1 MSRVLHI
8 DLETYSD
15 IDIGKC
21 GAYRYVDSPNF
32 EILLLAYAYD
42 DEPVT
47 VIDVAQ
53 REGWPTQVLDDIL
66 SSDITKVAHNAA
78 FERICLSKFLNTH
91 LDPKAWHCTMVHAL
105 SLGFPASLADVG
117 KALNLE
123 EDKQKMAVGKRLI
136 TYFCKPC
143 KPTQA
148 NGQRTRNYP
157 HHDPEKWDLF
167 KEYNRQDVVTEQA
180 IYERLVKFPLPES
193 EQQLYCL
200 DQSINDYGI
209 GVDTDLMDKVIG
221 YSMDYEA
228 HMRKECEKLTG
239 GINVHS
245 IVQLKQWLTEQEGRQ
260 IDSLTKDDVDQL
272 LKLDLKPESKRILEL
287 RQETGKT
294 SVKKYEAFERSICSD
309 GRIRGAFQFYGA
321 GRTGRWAGRLIQP
334 QNFPR
339 NAFEDIALARQMV
352 KSEQWDEI
360 EMLYGSM
367 NDVFSTLIRT
377 LVVPPQGMT
386 FAIADYSAIE
396 ARVVAWMAD
405 EKWRQDVFAN
415 GGDIYCMSATQMFGV
430 PVEKHGQ
437 NSHLRKKGK
446 VAELA
451 CISEYEPVLTDQG
464 WVPIKY
470 ITKKMLV
477 WDGTEFVKHDGLVYR
492 GIKGVITYD
501 GVTATP
507 DHLVYV
513 ERKHNAIHFGE
524 SAKSG
529 SHLLEAGNGWDGLR
543 SSGNHQP
550 REKMDKGMA
559 QTLCTRKV
567 SGLWGYK
574 MGKLRKSPKR
584 FVKGLS
590 ALYTGKACSS
600 VAVQKVYGSKTKMH
614 KSKGRKL
621 QKLWGKRNRISLQ
634 KYQRS
639 LPVYDGHLWLSRPEF
654 RTRQDRRQ
662 RPLRARKSSMG
673 YPSTKLYKSKK
684 VYDILNC
691 GERHT
696 FTVRGYLVH
705 NCGYGGGV
713 GALRKMGGEQMG
725 LTEKEMDDIVKKW
738 RRSSPHVVK
747 LWRELGDAAIE
758 AIDTRLRVKCSHG
771 VSFKYAKGI
780 LFMTLPSG
788 RSLAYV
794 QPRFDGRE
802 LTYMGMNQT
811 TRKWERTKTWGGKLT
826 ENLIQAIARDCLAVS
841 MSKIQK
847 AGYHIVMHVHDEVIV
862 EVPEDDAEG
871 HLKRIEE
878 LMGEQ
883 IDWAPG
889 LILTADGFTSEY
901 YRKD

>member
-42 DEPVT
+42 DGPVT

-53 REGWPTQVLDDIL
+53 KEGWPTQVLDDIL
-66 SSDITKVAHNAA
+66 SPDITKVAHNAA

-180 IYERLVKFPLPES
+180 IYERLMKFPLPEN
-193 EQQLYCL
+193 ERILYCL

-221 YSMDYEA
+221 YSKDYEA
-228 HMRKECEKLTG
+228 ALRKECEDLTG

-272 LKLDLKPESKRILEL
+272 LKLDLKPSSRRILEL

-309 GRIRGAFQFYGA
+309 GRIHGAFQFYGA

-352 KSEQWDEI
+352 KSARWDEI

-377 LVVPPQGMT
+377 LIVPPEGMT

-451 CISEYEPVLTDQG
+451 C
-464 WVPIKY
+464 
-470 ITKKMLV
+470 
-477 WDGTEFVKHDGLVYR
+477 
-492 GIKGVITYD
+492 
-501 GVTATP
+501 
-507 DHLVYV
+507 
-513 ERKHNAIHFGE
+513 
-524 SAKSG
+524 
-529 SHLLEAGNGWDGLR
+529 
-543 SSGNHQP
+543 
-550 REKMDKGMA
+550 
-559 QTLCTRKV
+559 
-567 SGLWGYK
+567 
-574 MGKLRKSPKR
+574 
-584 FVKGLS
+584 
-590 ALYTGKACSS
+590 
-600 VAVQKVYGSKTKMH
+600 
-614 KSKGRKL
+614 
-621 QKLWGKRNRISLQ
+621 
-634 KYQRS
+634 
-639 LPVYDGHLWLSRPEF
+639 
-654 RTRQDRRQ
+654 
-662 RPLRARKSSMG
+662 
-673 YPSTKLYKSKK
+673 
-684 VYDILNC
+684 
-691 GERHT
+691 
-696 FTVRGYLVH
+696 
-705 NCGYGGGV
+705 GYGGGV

-758 AIDTRLRVKCSHG
+758 AIDTRLRVKCRHG
-771 VSFKYAKGI
+771 VSFKYSKGI
-780 LFMTLPSG
+780 LFMQLPSG

-841 MSKIQK
+841 MSKIQQ

-862 EVPEDDAEG
+862 EVPSDGADE

-878 LMGEQ
+878 LMGEP
-883 IDWAPG
+883 IEWAPG
-889 LILTADGFTSEY
+889 LLLTADGFTSEY

>member
-47 VIDVAQ
+47 VIDLAQ
-53 REGWPTQVLDDIL
+53 DEAIPKDVLADIT
-66 SSDITKVAHNAA
+66 DEDVTKVAHNAA
-78 FERICLSKFLNTH
+78 FERICLSKFLKAH

-117 KALNLE
+117 KALNLG

-157 HHDPEKWDLF
+157 HHDLEKWDLF

-180 IYERLVKFPLPES
+180 IYNKLMKFPLPES
-193 EQQLYCL
+193 EQSLYCL

-221 YSMDYEA
+221 YSKDYEA
-228 HMRKECEKLTG
+228 ALRRECEDLTG
-239 GINVHS
+239 GINIHS

-272 LKLDLKPESKRILEL
+272 LKLDLKPSSRRILEL

-309 GRIRGAFQFYGA
+309 GRIHGAFQFYGA

-352 KSEQWDEI
+352 KAKQWEEI

-377 LVVPPQGMT
+377 LIVPPEGMT

-451 CISEYEPVLTDQG
+451 C
-464 WVPIKY
+464 
-470 ITKKMLV
+470 
-477 WDGTEFVKHDGLVYR
+477 
-492 GIKGVITYD
+492 
-501 GVTATP
+501 
-507 DHLVYV
+507 
-513 ERKHNAIHFGE
+513 
-524 SAKSG
+524 
-529 SHLLEAGNGWDGLR
+529 
-543 SSGNHQP
+543 
-550 REKMDKGMA
+550 
-559 QTLCTRKV
+559 
-567 SGLWGYK
+567 
-574 MGKLRKSPKR
+574 
-584 FVKGLS
+584 
-590 ALYTGKACSS
+590 
-600 VAVQKVYGSKTKMH
+600 
-614 KSKGRKL
+614 
-621 QKLWGKRNRISLQ
+621 
-634 KYQRS
+634 
-639 LPVYDGHLWLSRPEF
+639 
-654 RTRQDRRQ
+654 
-662 RPLRARKSSMG
+662 
-673 YPSTKLYKSKK
+673 
-684 VYDILNC
+684 
-691 GERHT
+691 
-696 FTVRGYLVH
+696 
-705 NCGYGGGV
+705 GYGGGV

-738 RRSSPHVVK
+738 RRSSPHVVR

-758 AIDTRLRVKCSHG
+758 AIDTRLRVKCRHG

-802 LTYMGMNQT
+802 ITYMGMNQT

-841 MSKIQK
+841 MTKIQK
-847 AGYHIVMHVHDEVIV
+847 AGYHTVMHVHDEVIV
-862 EVPEDDAEG
+862 EVPSDDAEG
-871 HLKRIEE
+871 HLKRIED
-878 LMGEQ
+878 LMGEP

>member
-42 DEPVT
+42 DGPVT

-53 REGWPTQVLDDIL
+53 KEGWPTQVLDDLL
-66 SSDITKVAHNAA
+66 SPDITKVAHNAA

-180 IYERLVKFPLPES
+180 IYDKLMKFPLPES
-193 EQQLYCL
+193 ERILYCL

-209 GVDTDLMDKVIG
+209 GVDTDLMDNVIV
-221 YSMDYEA
+221 YSKEYEA
-228 HMRKECEKLTG
+228 TLRKECGALTG
-239 GINVHS
+239 GINIHS

-272 LKLDLKPESKRILEL
+272 LNLDLKPGSRRILEL

-309 GRIRGAFQFYGA
+309 GRIHGAFQFYGA

-352 KSEQWDEI
+352 KSKQWDEI

-377 LVVPPQGMT
+377 LIVPPEGMT

-451 CISEYEPVLTDQG
+451 
-464 WVPIKY
+464 
-470 ITKKMLV
+470 
-477 WDGTEFVKHDGLVYR
+477 
-492 GIKGVITYD
+492 
-501 GVTATP
+501 
-507 DHLVYV
+507 
-513 ERKHNAIHFGE
+513 
-524 SAKSG
+524 
-529 SHLLEAGNGWDGLR
+529 
-543 SSGNHQP
+543 
-550 REKMDKGMA
+550 
-559 QTLCTRKV
+559 
-567 SGLWGYK
+567 
-574 MGKLRKSPKR
+574 
-584 FVKGLS
+584 
-590 ALYTGKACSS
+590 
-600 VAVQKVYGSKTKMH
+600 
-614 KSKGRKL
+614 
-621 QKLWGKRNRISLQ
+621 
-634 KYQRS
+634 
-639 LPVYDGHLWLSRPEF
+639 
-654 RTRQDRRQ
+654 
-662 RPLRARKSSMG
+662 
-673 YPSTKLYKSKK
+673 
-684 VYDILNC
+684 
-691 GERHT
+691 
-696 FTVRGYLVH
+696 
-705 NCGYGGGV
+705 CGYGGGV

-841 MSKIQK
+841 MTKIQK

-862 EVPEDDAEG
+862 EVPADDAEG
-871 HLKRIEE
+871 HLKRIED
-878 LMGEQ
+878 LMGEP

-889 LILTADGFTSEY
+889 LLLTADGFTSEY

>member
-1 MSRVLHI
+1 MRVLHI

-117 KALNLE
+117 KALNLG

-143 KPTQA
+143 KPTMA

-157 HHDPEKWDLF
+157 HHDMEKWNLF

-180 IYERLVKFPLPES
+180 VYERLMKFPLPES
-193 EQQLYCL
+193 EQKLYCL

-228 HMRKECEKLTG
+228 HMRKECEELTG

-272 LKLDLKPESKRILEL
+272 LKLDLKPSSKRILEL

-309 GRIRGAFQFYGA
+309 GRIHGAFQFYGA

-352 KSEQWDEI
+352 KSKQWDEI

-377 LVVPPQGMT
+377 LIVPPQGMT

-405 EKWRQDVFAN
+405 EKWRQDVFAK

-451 CISEYEPVLTDQG
+451 C
-464 WVPIKY
+464 
-470 ITKKMLV
+470 
-477 WDGTEFVKHDGLVYR
+477 
-492 GIKGVITYD
+492 
-501 GVTATP
+501 
-507 DHLVYV
+507 
-513 ERKHNAIHFGE
+513 
-524 SAKSG
+524 
-529 SHLLEAGNGWDGLR
+529 
-543 SSGNHQP
+543 
-550 REKMDKGMA
+550 
-559 QTLCTRKV
+559 
-567 SGLWGYK
+567 
-574 MGKLRKSPKR
+574 
-584 FVKGLS
+584 
-590 ALYTGKACSS
+590 
-600 VAVQKVYGSKTKMH
+600 
-614 KSKGRKL
+614 
-621 QKLWGKRNRISLQ
+621 
-634 KYQRS
+634 
-639 LPVYDGHLWLSRPEF
+639 
-654 RTRQDRRQ
+654 
-662 RPLRARKSSMG
+662 
-673 YPSTKLYKSKK
+673 
-684 VYDILNC
+684 
-691 GERHT
+691 
-696 FTVRGYLVH
+696 
-705 NCGYGGGV
+705 GYGGGV

-725 LTEKEMDDIVKKW
+725 LSEKEMDDIVKKW

-841 MSKIQK
+841 MTKIQQS
-847 AGYHIVMHVHDEVIV
+847 GYHIVMHVHDEVIV
-862 EVPEDDAEG
+862 EVPSKDAEG

-878 LMGEQ
+878 LMGEP

>member
-42 DEPVT
+42 DGPVT

-53 REGWPTQVLDDIL
+53 KEGWPTQVLDDIL
-66 SSDITKVAHNAA
+66 SPDITKVAHNAA

-180 IYERLVKFPLPES
+180 IYDKLMKFPLPES
-193 EQQLYCL
+193 ERILYCL

-209 GVDTDLMDKVIG
+209 GVDTDLMDNVIG
-221 YSMDYEA
+221 YSKEYEA
-228 HMRKECEKLTG
+228 ALRKECEDLTG

-272 LKLDLKPESKRILEL
+272 LKLELKPSSKRILKL

-309 GRIRGAFQFYGA
+309 GRIHGAFQFYGA

-352 KSEQWDEI
+352 KSEKWDEI

-377 LVVPPQGMT
+377 LIVPPQGMT

-405 EKWRQDVFAN
+405 EKWRQDVFAK

-451 CISEYEPVLTDQG
+451 C
-464 WVPIKY
+464 
-470 ITKKMLV
+470 
-477 WDGTEFVKHDGLVYR
+477 
-492 GIKGVITYD
+492 
-501 GVTATP
+501 
-507 DHLVYV
+507 
-513 ERKHNAIHFGE
+513 
-524 SAKSG
+524 
-529 SHLLEAGNGWDGLR
+529 
-543 SSGNHQP
+543 
-550 REKMDKGMA
+550 
-559 QTLCTRKV
+559 
-567 SGLWGYK
+567 
-574 MGKLRKSPKR
+574 
-584 FVKGLS
+584 
-590 ALYTGKACSS
+590 
-600 VAVQKVYGSKTKMH
+600 
-614 KSKGRKL
+614 
-621 QKLWGKRNRISLQ
+621 
-634 KYQRS
+634 
-639 LPVYDGHLWLSRPEF
+639 
-654 RTRQDRRQ
+654 
-662 RPLRARKSSMG
+662 
-673 YPSTKLYKSKK
+673 
-684 VYDILNC
+684 
-691 GERHT
+691 
-696 FTVRGYLVH
+696 
-705 NCGYGGGV
+705 GYGGGV

-725 LTEKEMDDIVKKW
+725 LSEKEMDNIVKKW

-758 AIDTRLRVKCSHG
+758 AIDTRLRVKCRHG

-841 MSKIQK
+841 MAKIQQ

-862 EVPEDDAEG
+862 EVPSEDAEE

-878 LMGEQ
+878 LMGEP
-883 IDWAPG
+883 IEWASG
-889 LILTADGFTSEY
+889 LLLTADGFTSEY

>member
-1 MSRVLHI
+1 MRVLHI

-117 KALNLE
+117 KALNLG

-180 IYERLVKFPLPES
+180 IYERLMKFPLPEN
-193 EQQLYCL
+193 ERILYCL

-221 YSMDYEA
+221 YSKDYEA
-228 HMRKECEKLTG
+228 ALRKECGALTG

-272 LKLDLKPESKRILEL
+272 LKLDLKPSSRRILEL

-309 GRIRGAFQFYGA
+309 GRIHGAFQFYGA

-352 KSEQWDEI
+352 KSARWDEI

-377 LVVPPQGMT
+377 LIVPPEGMT

-405 EKWRQDVFAN
+405 EKWRQDVFAK

-451 CISEYEPVLTDQG
+451 C
-464 WVPIKY
+464 
-470 ITKKMLV
+470 
-477 WDGTEFVKHDGLVYR
+477 
-492 GIKGVITYD
+492 
-501 GVTATP
+501 
-507 DHLVYV
+507 
-513 ERKHNAIHFGE
+513 
-524 SAKSG
+524 
-529 SHLLEAGNGWDGLR
+529 
-543 SSGNHQP
+543 
-550 REKMDKGMA
+550 
-559 QTLCTRKV
+559 
-567 SGLWGYK
+567 
-574 MGKLRKSPKR
+574 
-584 FVKGLS
+584 
-590 ALYTGKACSS
+590 
-600 VAVQKVYGSKTKMH
+600 
-614 KSKGRKL
+614 
-621 QKLWGKRNRISLQ
+621 
-634 KYQRS
+634 
-639 LPVYDGHLWLSRPEF
+639 
-654 RTRQDRRQ
+654 
-662 RPLRARKSSMG
+662 
-673 YPSTKLYKSKK
+673 
-684 VYDILNC
+684 
-691 GERHT
+691 
-696 FTVRGYLVH
+696 
-705 NCGYGGGV
+705 GYGGGV

-725 LTEKEMDDIVKKW
+725 LSEKEMDDIVKKW

-758 AIDTRLRVKCSHG
+758 AIDTRLRVKCRHG

-871 HLKRIEE
+871 HLKRIED
-878 LMGEQ
+878 LMGEP
-883 IDWAPG
+883 IEWARG
-889 LILTADGFTSEY
+889 LLLTADGFTSEY

>member
-1 MSRVLHI
+1 MSRVLHL

-47 VIDVAQ
+47 VIDLAQ
-53 REGWPTQVLDDIL
+53 DEAIPKDVLADITNE
-66 SSDITKVAHNAA
+66 DVTKVAHNAA

-91 LDPKAWHCTMVHAL
+91 LDPEAWHCTMVHAL

-117 KALNLE
+117 KALNLD

-180 IYERLVKFPLPES
+180 IYDRLMKFPLPDS
-193 EQQLYCL
+193 EQILYCL

-209 GVDTDLMDKVIG
+209 GVDTELMTNVIG
-221 YSMDYEA
+221 YSEEYEA
-228 HMRKECEKLTG
+228 ALRKECEDLTG

-272 LKLDLKPESKRILEL
+272 LKLDLKPSSKRILEL

-309 GRIRGAFQFYGA
+309 GRIHGAFQFYGA

-352 KSEQWDEI
+352 KSEKWDEI

-377 LVVPPQGMT
+377 LIVPPEGMT

-451 CISEYEPVLTDQG
+451 
-464 WVPIKY
+464 
-470 ITKKMLV
+470 
-477 WDGTEFVKHDGLVYR
+477 
-492 GIKGVITYD
+492 
-501 GVTATP
+501 
-507 DHLVYV
+507 
-513 ERKHNAIHFGE
+513 
-524 SAKSG
+524 
-529 SHLLEAGNGWDGLR
+529 
-543 SSGNHQP
+543 
-550 REKMDKGMA
+550 
-559 QTLCTRKV
+559 
-567 SGLWGYK
+567 
-574 MGKLRKSPKR
+574 
-584 FVKGLS
+584 
-590 ALYTGKACSS
+590 
-600 VAVQKVYGSKTKMH
+600 
-614 KSKGRKL
+614 
-621 QKLWGKRNRISLQ
+621 
-634 KYQRS
+634 
-639 LPVYDGHLWLSRPEF
+639 
-654 RTRQDRRQ
+654 
-662 RPLRARKSSMG
+662 
-673 YPSTKLYKSKK
+673 
-684 VYDILNC
+684 
-691 GERHT
+691 
-696 FTVRGYLVH
+696 
-705 NCGYGGGV
+705 CGYGGGV

-771 VSFKYAKGI
+771 VSFKYSKGI

-826 ENLIQAIARDCLAVS
+826 ENLIQAVARDCLAVS
-841 MSKIQK
+841 MSKIQQ
-847 AGYHIVMHVHDEVIV
+847 AGYNIVMHVHDEVIV
-862 EVPEDDAEG
+862 EVPADDAEV
-871 HLKRIEE
+871 HLKRIED
-878 LMGEQ
+878 LMGEP
-883 IDWAPG
+883 IEWAPG
-889 LILTADGFTSEY
+889 LLLTADGFNSPY

>member
-91 LDPKAWHCTMVHAL
+91 LDPNAWHCTMVHAL

-117 KALNLE
+117 KALNLG

-157 HHDPEKWDLF
+157 HHDPEKWGLF

-180 IYERLVKFPLPES
+180 IYDKLMKFPLPES
-193 EQQLYCL
+193 ERILYCL

-209 GVDTDLMDKVIG
+209 GVDTDLMDNVIG
-221 YSMDYEA
+221 YSKEYEA
-228 HMRKECEKLTG
+228 TLRKECGELTG
-239 GINVHS
+239 GINIHS

-272 LKLDLKPESKRILEL
+272 LKLDLKPNSRRILEL

-309 GRIRGAFQFYGA
+309 GRIHGAFQFYGA

-339 NAFEDIALARQMV
+339 NAFEDIDLARQMV
-352 KSEQWDEI
+352 KSKQWDEI

-377 LVVPPQGMT
+377 LIVPPQGMT

-451 CISEYEPVLTDQG
+451 C
-464 WVPIKY
+464 
-470 ITKKMLV
+470 
-477 WDGTEFVKHDGLVYR
+477 
-492 GIKGVITYD
+492 
-501 GVTATP
+501 
-507 DHLVYV
+507 
-513 ERKHNAIHFGE
+513 
-524 SAKSG
+524 
-529 SHLLEAGNGWDGLR
+529 
-543 SSGNHQP
+543 
-550 REKMDKGMA
+550 
-559 QTLCTRKV
+559 
-567 SGLWGYK
+567 
-574 MGKLRKSPKR
+574 
-584 FVKGLS
+584 
-590 ALYTGKACSS
+590 
-600 VAVQKVYGSKTKMH
+600 
-614 KSKGRKL
+614 
-621 QKLWGKRNRISLQ
+621 
-634 KYQRS
+634 
-639 LPVYDGHLWLSRPEF
+639 
-654 RTRQDRRQ
+654 
-662 RPLRARKSSMG
+662 
-673 YPSTKLYKSKK
+673 
-684 VYDILNC
+684 
-691 GERHT
+691 
-696 FTVRGYLVH
+696 
-705 NCGYGGGV
+705 GYGGGV

-725 LTEKEMDDIVKKW
+725 LTEKEMDDIVRKW

-758 AIDTRLRVKCSHG
+758 AIDTRLRVKCRHG

-841 MSKIQK
+841 MTKIQK

-862 EVPEDDAEG
+862 EVPSDGADE

-878 LMGEQ
+878 LMGEP

-889 LILTADGFTSEY
+889 LILTADGFNSPY

>member
-42 DEPVT
+42 DDSVT
-47 VIDVAQ
+47 VIDLAQ
-53 REGWPTQVLDDIL
+53 GEQIPKDVLEDIADEG
-66 SSDITKVAHNAA
+66 ITKVAHNAA

-91 LDPKAWHCTMVHAL
+91 LDPEAWHCTMVHAL
-105 SLGFPASLADVG
+105 SLGLPASLADVG
-117 KALNLE
+117 KALNLG

-180 IYERLVKFPLPES
+180 IYDRLMKFPLPDS
-193 EQQLYCL
+193 EQILYCL

-209 GVDTDLMDKVIG
+209 GVDTELMTNVIG
-221 YSMDYEA
+221 YSEEYEA
-228 HMRKECEKLTG
+228 ALRKECEELTG

-245 IVQLKQWLTEQEGRQ
+245 IVQLKQWLSEQEGRQ

-272 LKLDLKPESKRILEL
+272 LKLDLKPSSKRILEL
-287 RQETGKT
+287 RQETGRT

-309 GRIRGAFQFYGA
+309 GRIHGAFQFYGA

-339 NAFEDIALARQMV
+339 NAFEDIALARQLV
-352 KSEQWDEI
+352 KSKQWDEI

-377 LVVPPQGMT
+377 LIVPPEGMT

-451 CISEYEPVLTDQG
+451 C
-464 WVPIKY
+464 
-470 ITKKMLV
+470 
-477 WDGTEFVKHDGLVYR
+477 
-492 GIKGVITYD
+492 
-501 GVTATP
+501 
-507 DHLVYV
+507 
-513 ERKHNAIHFGE
+513 
-524 SAKSG
+524 
-529 SHLLEAGNGWDGLR
+529 
-543 SSGNHQP
+543 
-550 REKMDKGMA
+550 
-559 QTLCTRKV
+559 
-567 SGLWGYK
+567 
-574 MGKLRKSPKR
+574 
-584 FVKGLS
+584 
-590 ALYTGKACSS
+590 
-600 VAVQKVYGSKTKMH
+600 
-614 KSKGRKL
+614 
-621 QKLWGKRNRISLQ
+621 
-634 KYQRS
+634 
-639 LPVYDGHLWLSRPEF
+639 
-654 RTRQDRRQ
+654 
-662 RPLRARKSSMG
+662 
-673 YPSTKLYKSKK
+673 
-684 VYDILNC
+684 
-691 GERHT
+691 
-696 FTVRGYLVH
+696 
-705 NCGYGGGV
+705 GYGGGV

-725 LTEKEMDDIVKKW
+725 LSEKEMDDIVKKW

-747 LWRELGDAAIE
+747 LWRELGDVAIE
-758 AIDTRLRVKCSHG
+758 AIDTRLRVKCRHG

-780 LFMTLPSG
+780 LFMQLPSG

-826 ENLIQAIARDCLAVS
+826 ENLIQAVARDCLAVS
-841 MSKIQK
+841 MTKIQK

-862 EVPEDDAEG
+862 EVPSDDAEG
-871 HLKRIEE
+871 HLKRIED
-878 LMGEQ
+878 LMGEP
-883 IDWAPG
+883 IEWAPG
-889 LILTADGFTSEY
+889 LLLTADGFNSPY

>member
-1 MSRVLHI
+1 MRVLHI

-42 DEPVT
+42 DGPVT

-53 REGWPTQVLDDIL
+53 REGWPMQVIDDIL
-66 SSDITKVAHNAA
+66 SSEITKVAHNAA
-78 FERICLSKFLNTH
+78 FERICLSKLLQADLN
-91 LDPKAWHCTMVHAL
+91 PKAWHCTMVHAL

-117 KALNLE
+117 KALKLE

-143 KPTQA
+143 KPTMA

-157 HHDPEKWDLF
+157 HHDLDKWNLF

-180 IYERLVKFPLPES
+180 IYDRLMKFPLPES
-193 EQQLYCL
+193 EQALYRL

-221 YSMDYEA
+221 YSKDYEIKL
-228 HMRKECEKLTG
+228 RKECEDLTG
-239 GINVHS
+239 GINIHS
-245 IVQLKQWLTEQEGRQ
+245 IVQLKQWLTEQEERP

-272 LKLDLKPESKRILEL
+272 LKTDLKPGSRRILEL

-309 GRIRGAFQFYGA
+309 GRIHGAFQFYGA

-339 NAFEDIALARQMV
+339 NAFEDIALARQLV
-352 KSEQWDEI
+352 KDKQWNEI

-377 LVVPPQGMT
+377 LIVPPRGKT

-451 CISEYEPVLTDQG
+451 C
-464 WVPIKY
+464 
-470 ITKKMLV
+470 
-477 WDGTEFVKHDGLVYR
+477 
-492 GIKGVITYD
+492 
-501 GVTATP
+501 
-507 DHLVYV
+507 
-513 ERKHNAIHFGE
+513 
-524 SAKSG
+524 
-529 SHLLEAGNGWDGLR
+529 
-543 SSGNHQP
+543 
-550 REKMDKGMA
+550 
-559 QTLCTRKV
+559 
-567 SGLWGYK
+567 
-574 MGKLRKSPKR
+574 
-584 FVKGLS
+584 
-590 ALYTGKACSS
+590 
-600 VAVQKVYGSKTKMH
+600 
-614 KSKGRKL
+614 
-621 QKLWGKRNRISLQ
+621 
-634 KYQRS
+634 
-639 LPVYDGHLWLSRPEF
+639 
-654 RTRQDRRQ
+654 
-662 RPLRARKSSMG
+662 
-673 YPSTKLYKSKK
+673 
-684 VYDILNC
+684 
-691 GERHT
+691 
-696 FTVRGYLVH
+696 
-705 NCGYGGGV
+705 GYGGGV

-725 LTEKEMDDIVKKW
+725 LSEKEMDEIVKKW

-758 AIDTRLRVKCSHG
+758 AIDTRLKVKCRHG

-780 LFMTLPSG
+780 LFMQLPSG

-794 QPRFDGRE
+794 QPRFDGQE

-826 ENLIQAIARDCLAVS
+826 ENLIQAIARDCLATS
-841 MSKIQK
+841 MQKIQK

-862 EVPEDDAEG
+862 EVPTDDAGG

-878 LMGEQ
+878 LMGEP
-883 IDWAPG
+883 IEWAPG

>member
-66 SSDITKVAHNAA
+66 SSNIAKVAHNAA

-117 KALNLE
+117 KALNLG

-157 HHDPEKWDLF
+157 YHDLEKWELF

-180 IYERLVKFPLPES
+180 IYDKLMKFPLPES
-193 EQQLYCL
+193 EQRLYCL

-209 GVDTDLMDKVIG
+209 GVDTELMANVIS
-221 YSMDYEA
+221 YSKDYEA
-228 HMRKECEKLTG
+228 SLRKECEELTG

-272 LKLDLKPESKRILEL
+272 LKLDLKPSSKRILEL

-309 GRIRGAFQFYGA
+309 GRIHGAFQFYGA

-352 KSEQWDEI
+352 KDRKWDEI

-377 LVVPPQGMT
+377 LIVPPEGMT

-405 EKWRQDVFAN
+405 EKWRQDVFAS

-451 CISEYEPVLTDQG
+451 
-464 WVPIKY
+464 
-470 ITKKMLV
+470 
-477 WDGTEFVKHDGLVYR
+477 
-492 GIKGVITYD
+492 
-501 GVTATP
+501 
-507 DHLVYV
+507 
-513 ERKHNAIHFGE
+513 
-524 SAKSG
+524 
-529 SHLLEAGNGWDGLR
+529 
-543 SSGNHQP
+543 
-550 REKMDKGMA
+550 
-559 QTLCTRKV
+559 
-567 SGLWGYK
+567 
-574 MGKLRKSPKR
+574 
-584 FVKGLS
+584 
-590 ALYTGKACSS
+590 
-600 VAVQKVYGSKTKMH
+600 
-614 KSKGRKL
+614 
-621 QKLWGKRNRISLQ
+621 
-634 KYQRS
+634 
-639 LPVYDGHLWLSRPEF
+639 
-654 RTRQDRRQ
+654 
-662 RPLRARKSSMG
+662 
-673 YPSTKLYKSKK
+673 
-684 VYDILNC
+684 
-691 GERHT
+691 
-696 FTVRGYLVH
+696 
-705 NCGYGGGV
+705 CGYGGGV

-738 RRSSPHVVK
+738 RRSSPHVVR

-758 AIDTRLRVKCSHG
+758 AIDTRLRVKCRHG

-826 ENLIQAIARDCLAVS
+826 ENLIQAIARDCLAES
-841 MSKIQK
+841 MTKIQK

-889 LILTADGFTSEY
+889 LLLTADGFNSPY

>member
-1 MSRVLHI
+1 MIRVLHI

-32 EILLLAYAYD
+32 AILLLAYAYD
-42 DEPVT
+42 DGPVT

-53 REGWPTQVLDDIL
+53 KEGWPTQVLDDIL

-143 KPTQA
+143 KPTMA

-157 HHDPEKWDLF
+157 HHDMEKWDLF

-180 IYERLVKFPLPES
+180 IYERLMKFPLPES

-228 HMRKECEKLTG
+228 HMRKECEELTG
-239 GINVHS
+239 GINIHS

-272 LKLDLKPESKRILEL
+272 LKLDLKPSSRRILEL

-309 GRIRGAFQFYGA
+309 GRIHGAFQFYGA

-352 KSEQWDEI
+352 KDRKWEEI

-377 LVVPPQGMT
+377 LIVPPQGMT

-451 CISEYEPVLTDQG
+451 C
-464 WVPIKY
+464 
-470 ITKKMLV
+470 
-477 WDGTEFVKHDGLVYR
+477 
-492 GIKGVITYD
+492 
-501 GVTATP
+501 
-507 DHLVYV
+507 
-513 ERKHNAIHFGE
+513 
-524 SAKSG
+524 
-529 SHLLEAGNGWDGLR
+529 
-543 SSGNHQP
+543 
-550 REKMDKGMA
+550 
-559 QTLCTRKV
+559 
-567 SGLWGYK
+567 
-574 MGKLRKSPKR
+574 
-584 FVKGLS
+584 
-590 ALYTGKACSS
+590 
-600 VAVQKVYGSKTKMH
+600 
-614 KSKGRKL
+614 
-621 QKLWGKRNRISLQ
+621 
-634 KYQRS
+634 
-639 LPVYDGHLWLSRPEF
+639 
-654 RTRQDRRQ
+654 
-662 RPLRARKSSMG
+662 
-673 YPSTKLYKSKK
+673 
-684 VYDILNC
+684 
-691 GERHT
+691 
-696 FTVRGYLVH
+696 
-705 NCGYGGGV
+705 GYGGGV

-725 LTEKEMDDIVKKW
+725 LSEKEMDDIVKKW
-738 RRSSPHVVK
+738 RRSSPHVVR

-758 AIDTRLRVKCSHG
+758 AIDTRLRVKCRHG

-826 ENLIQAIARDCLAVS
+826 ENLIQAIARDCLAES
-841 MSKIQK
+841 MSKIQQS
-847 AGYHIVMHVHDEVIV
+847 GYHIVMHVHDEVIV
-862 EVPEDDAEG
+862 EVPSKDAEG

-878 LMGEQ
+878 LMGEP

-889 LILTADGFTSEY
+889 LLLTADGFTSEY

>member
-21 GAYRYVDSPNF
+21 GAYRYADSPSF

-42 DEPVT
+42 DGPVT

-53 REGWPTQVLDDIL
+53 KEGWPTQVLDDIL

-117 KALNLE
+117 KALNLG
-123 EDKQKMAVGKRLI
+123 EDKQKMAIGKRLI

-180 IYERLVKFPLPES
+180 IYDKLMKFPLPES
-193 EQQLYCL
+193 ERILYCL

-209 GVDTDLMDKVIG
+209 GVDTDLMDNVIG
-221 YSMDYEA
+221 YSKEYEA
-228 HMRKECEKLTG
+228 TLRKECEELTG
-239 GINVHS
+239 GINIHS

-272 LKLDLKPESKRILEL
+272 LKLDLKPNSRRILEL

-309 GRIRGAFQFYGA
+309 GRIHGAFQFYGA

-352 KSEQWDEI
+352 KSKQWDEI

-377 LVVPPQGMT
+377 LIVPPQGMT

-405 EKWRQDVFAN
+405 EKWRQDVFAK

-451 CISEYEPVLTDQG
+451 C
-464 WVPIKY
+464 
-470 ITKKMLV
+470 
-477 WDGTEFVKHDGLVYR
+477 
-492 GIKGVITYD
+492 
-501 GVTATP
+501 
-507 DHLVYV
+507 
-513 ERKHNAIHFGE
+513 
-524 SAKSG
+524 
-529 SHLLEAGNGWDGLR
+529 
-543 SSGNHQP
+543 
-550 REKMDKGMA
+550 
-559 QTLCTRKV
+559 
-567 SGLWGYK
+567 
-574 MGKLRKSPKR
+574 
-584 FVKGLS
+584 
-590 ALYTGKACSS
+590 
-600 VAVQKVYGSKTKMH
+600 
-614 KSKGRKL
+614 
-621 QKLWGKRNRISLQ
+621 
-634 KYQRS
+634 
-639 LPVYDGHLWLSRPEF
+639 
-654 RTRQDRRQ
+654 
-662 RPLRARKSSMG
+662 
-673 YPSTKLYKSKK
+673 
-684 VYDILNC
+684 
-691 GERHT
+691 
-696 FTVRGYLVH
+696 
-705 NCGYGGGV
+705 GYGGGV

-725 LTEKEMDDIVKKW
+725 LSEKEMDDIVKKW

-841 MSKIQK
+841 MTKIQQS
-847 AGYHIVMHVHDEVIV
+847 GYHIVMHVHDEVIV
-862 EVPEDDAEG
+862 EVPSKDAEG

-878 LMGEQ
+878 LMGEP

-889 LILTADGFTSEY
+889 LILTADGFNSPY

>member
-42 DEPVT
+42 DGPVT
-47 VIDVAQ
+47 IIDVAQ
-53 REGWPTQVLDDIL
+53 KEGWPTQVLDDIL
-66 SSDITKVAHNAA
+66 SPDITKVAHNAA

-180 IYERLVKFPLPES
+180 IYDKLMKFPLPES
-193 EQQLYCL
+193 ERILYCL

-221 YSMDYEA
+221 YSKEYEA
-228 HMRKECEKLTG
+228 ALRKECGALTG
-239 GINVHS
+239 GINIHS

-272 LKLDLKPESKRILEL
+272 LNLDLKPGSRRILEL

-309 GRIRGAFQFYGA
+309 GRIHGAFQFYGA

-352 KSEQWDEI
+352 KDRKWDEI

-377 LVVPPQGMT
+377 LIVPPQGMT

-405 EKWRQDVFAN
+405 EKWRQDVFAK

-451 CISEYEPVLTDQG
+451 C
-464 WVPIKY
+464 
-470 ITKKMLV
+470 
-477 WDGTEFVKHDGLVYR
+477 
-492 GIKGVITYD
+492 
-501 GVTATP
+501 
-507 DHLVYV
+507 
-513 ERKHNAIHFGE
+513 
-524 SAKSG
+524 
-529 SHLLEAGNGWDGLR
+529 
-543 SSGNHQP
+543 
-550 REKMDKGMA
+550 
-559 QTLCTRKV
+559 
-567 SGLWGYK
+567 
-574 MGKLRKSPKR
+574 
-584 FVKGLS
+584 
-590 ALYTGKACSS
+590 
-600 VAVQKVYGSKTKMH
+600 
-614 KSKGRKL
+614 
-621 QKLWGKRNRISLQ
+621 
-634 KYQRS
+634 
-639 LPVYDGHLWLSRPEF
+639 
-654 RTRQDRRQ
+654 
-662 RPLRARKSSMG
+662 
-673 YPSTKLYKSKK
+673 
-684 VYDILNC
+684 
-691 GERHT
+691 
-696 FTVRGYLVH
+696 
-705 NCGYGGGV
+705 GYGGGV

-725 LTEKEMDDIVKKW
+725 LTEKEMDDIVRKW
-738 RRSSPHVVK
+738 RRSSPHVVR

-758 AIDTRLRVKCSHG
+758 AIDTRLRVKCRHG

-780 LFMTLPSG
+780 LFMQLPSG

-794 QPRFDGRE
+794 QPRFDDRE

-826 ENLIQAIARDCLAVS
+826 ENLIQAIARDCLAIS
-841 MSKIQK
+841 MAKIQK

-862 EVPEDDAEG
+862 EVPAENAEG

-878 LMGEQ
+878 LMGEP
-883 IDWAPG
+883 IEWAPG
-889 LILTADGFTSEY
+889 LLLTADGFNSPY

>member
-21 GAYRYVDSPNF
+21 GAYRYADSPNF

-117 KALNLE
+117 KALNLG

-157 HHDPEKWDLF
+157 HHDLEKWDLF

-180 IYERLVKFPLPES
+180 IYDKLMKFPLPEN
-193 EQQLYCL
+193 ERILYCL

-209 GVDTDLMDKVIG
+209 GVDSDLMDKVIG
-221 YSMDYEA
+221 YSKDYEA
-228 HMRKECEKLTG
+228 ALRKECEKLTG

-272 LKLDLKPESKRILEL
+272 LKLDLKPSSKRILEL

-309 GRIRGAFQFYGA
+309 GRIHGAFQFYGA

-339 NAFEDIALARQMV
+339 NAFEDIALARQLV

-377 LVVPPQGMT
+377 LIVPPQGMT

-451 CISEYEPVLTDQG
+451 C
-464 WVPIKY
+464 
-470 ITKKMLV
+470 
-477 WDGTEFVKHDGLVYR
+477 
-492 GIKGVITYD
+492 
-501 GVTATP
+501 
-507 DHLVYV
+507 
-513 ERKHNAIHFGE
+513 
-524 SAKSG
+524 
-529 SHLLEAGNGWDGLR
+529 
-543 SSGNHQP
+543 
-550 REKMDKGMA
+550 
-559 QTLCTRKV
+559 
-567 SGLWGYK
+567 
-574 MGKLRKSPKR
+574 
-584 FVKGLS
+584 
-590 ALYTGKACSS
+590 
-600 VAVQKVYGSKTKMH
+600 
-614 KSKGRKL
+614 
-621 QKLWGKRNRISLQ
+621 
-634 KYQRS
+634 
-639 LPVYDGHLWLSRPEF
+639 
-654 RTRQDRRQ
+654 
-662 RPLRARKSSMG
+662 
-673 YPSTKLYKSKK
+673 
-684 VYDILNC
+684 
-691 GERHT
+691 
-696 FTVRGYLVH
+696 
-705 NCGYGGGV
+705 GYGGGV

-738 RRSSPHVVK
+738 RRSSPHVVR

-758 AIDTRLRVKCSHG
+758 AIDTRLRVKCRHG

-841 MSKIQK
+841 MTKIQQS
-847 AGYHIVMHVHDEVIV
+847 GYHIVMHVHDEVIV
-862 EVPEDDAEG
+862 EVPSEDAEG
-871 HLKRIEE
+871 HLERIEE
-878 LMGEQ
+878 LMGEP

>member
-91 LDPKAWHCTMVHAL
+91 LAPNAWHCTMVHAL

-117 KALNLE
+117 KALNLG

-148 NGQRTRNYP
+148 NGQRIRNYP
-157 HHDPEKWDLF
+157 HHDPEKWGLF

-180 IYERLVKFPLPES
+180 IYDKLMKFPLPES
-193 EQQLYCL
+193 ERILYCL

-209 GVDTDLMDKVIG
+209 GVDTDLMDNVIG
-221 YSMDYEA
+221 YSKEYEA
-228 HMRKECEKLTG
+228 TLRKECEELTG
-239 GINVHS
+239 GINIHS

-272 LKLDLKPESKRILEL
+272 LKLDLKPNSRRILEL

-309 GRIRGAFQFYGA
+309 GRIHGAFQFYGA

-352 KSEQWDEI
+352 KSKQWDEI

-377 LVVPPQGMT
+377 LIVPPQGMT

-415 GGDIYCMSATQMFGV
+415 GGNIYCMSATQMFGV

-451 CISEYEPVLTDQG
+451 C
-464 WVPIKY
+464 
-470 ITKKMLV
+470 
-477 WDGTEFVKHDGLVYR
+477 
-492 GIKGVITYD
+492 
-501 GVTATP
+501 
-507 DHLVYV
+507 
-513 ERKHNAIHFGE
+513 
-524 SAKSG
+524 
-529 SHLLEAGNGWDGLR
+529 
-543 SSGNHQP
+543 
-550 REKMDKGMA
+550 
-559 QTLCTRKV
+559 
-567 SGLWGYK
+567 
-574 MGKLRKSPKR
+574 
-584 FVKGLS
+584 
-590 ALYTGKACSS
+590 
-600 VAVQKVYGSKTKMH
+600 
-614 KSKGRKL
+614 
-621 QKLWGKRNRISLQ
+621 
-634 KYQRS
+634 
-639 LPVYDGHLWLSRPEF
+639 
-654 RTRQDRRQ
+654 
-662 RPLRARKSSMG
+662 
-673 YPSTKLYKSKK
+673 
-684 VYDILNC
+684 
-691 GERHT
+691 
-696 FTVRGYLVH
+696 
-705 NCGYGGGV
+705 GYGGGV
-713 GALRKMGGEQMG
+713 GALRKMGGEQMS

-738 RRSSPHVVK
+738 RRSSPHVVR

-758 AIDTRLRVKCSHG
+758 AIDTRLRVKCRHG

-780 LFMTLPSG
+780 LFMQLPSG

-841 MSKIQK
+841 MTKIQQ

-862 EVPEDDAEG
+862 EVPTEDAKG
-871 HLKRIEE
+871 HLKRIED
-878 LMGEQ
+878 LMGEP
-883 IDWAPG
+883 IDWAQG
-889 LILTADGFTSEY
+889 LILTADGFNSPY

>member
-78 FERICLSKFLNTH
+78 FERICLSKFLNTR

-117 KALNLE
+117 KALNLG

-157 HHDPEKWDLF
+157 HHDQEKWNLF

-180 IYERLVKFPLPES
+180 IYDKLMKFPLPES
-193 EQQLYCL
+193 ERILYCL

-221 YSMDYEA
+221 YSETYEVQ
-228 HMRKECEKLTG
+228 MRKECEELTG

-309 GRIRGAFQFYGA
+309 GRIHGAFQFYGA

-339 NAFEDIALARQMV
+339 NAFEDIALARQLV
-352 KSEQWDEI
+352 KDRKWEEI

-377 LVVPPQGMT
+377 LIVPPQGMT

-451 CISEYEPVLTDQG
+451 C
-464 WVPIKY
+464 
-470 ITKKMLV
+470 
-477 WDGTEFVKHDGLVYR
+477 
-492 GIKGVITYD
+492 
-501 GVTATP
+501 
-507 DHLVYV
+507 
-513 ERKHNAIHFGE
+513 
-524 SAKSG
+524 
-529 SHLLEAGNGWDGLR
+529 
-543 SSGNHQP
+543 
-550 REKMDKGMA
+550 
-559 QTLCTRKV
+559 
-567 SGLWGYK
+567 
-574 MGKLRKSPKR
+574 
-584 FVKGLS
+584 
-590 ALYTGKACSS
+590 
-600 VAVQKVYGSKTKMH
+600 
-614 KSKGRKL
+614 
-621 QKLWGKRNRISLQ
+621 
-634 KYQRS
+634 
-639 LPVYDGHLWLSRPEF
+639 
-654 RTRQDRRQ
+654 
-662 RPLRARKSSMG
+662 
-673 YPSTKLYKSKK
+673 
-684 VYDILNC
+684 
-691 GERHT
+691 
-696 FTVRGYLVH
+696 
-705 NCGYGGGV
+705 GYGGGV

-738 RRSSPHVVK
+738 RRSSPHVVR

-862 EVPEDDAEG
+862 EVPSEDAES
-871 HLKRIEE
+871 HLKRIEN
-878 LMGEQ
+878 LMGEP

-889 LILTADGFTSEY
+889 LLLTADGFNSPY

>member
-78 FERICLSKFLNTH
+78 FERICLSKFLNTK

-148 NGQRTRNYP
+148 NGQRIRNYP
-157 HHDPEKWDLF
+157 HHDLEKWDLF

-180 IYERLVKFPLPES
+180 IYERLMKFPLPES
-193 EQQLYCL
+193 ERILYCL
-200 DQSINDYGI
+200 DQSINGYGI

-221 YSMDYEA
+221 YSKEYEA
-228 HMRKECEKLTG
+228 ALRKECEELTG

-272 LKLDLKPESKRILEL
+272 LKLDLKPSSKRILEL

-309 GRIRGAFQFYGA
+309 GRIHGAFQFYGA

-339 NAFEDIALARQMV
+339 NAFEDIALARRMV

-377 LVVPPQGMT
+377 LIVPPEGMT

-451 CISEYEPVLTDQG
+451 C
-464 WVPIKY
+464 
-470 ITKKMLV
+470 
-477 WDGTEFVKHDGLVYR
+477 
-492 GIKGVITYD
+492 
-501 GVTATP
+501 
-507 DHLVYV
+507 
-513 ERKHNAIHFGE
+513 
-524 SAKSG
+524 
-529 SHLLEAGNGWDGLR
+529 
-543 SSGNHQP
+543 
-550 REKMDKGMA
+550 
-559 QTLCTRKV
+559 
-567 SGLWGYK
+567 
-574 MGKLRKSPKR
+574 
-584 FVKGLS
+584 
-590 ALYTGKACSS
+590 
-600 VAVQKVYGSKTKMH
+600 
-614 KSKGRKL
+614 
-621 QKLWGKRNRISLQ
+621 
-634 KYQRS
+634 
-639 LPVYDGHLWLSRPEF
+639 
-654 RTRQDRRQ
+654 
-662 RPLRARKSSMG
+662 
-673 YPSTKLYKSKK
+673 
-684 VYDILNC
+684 
-691 GERHT
+691 
-696 FTVRGYLVH
+696 
-705 NCGYGGGV
+705 GYGGGV

-725 LTEKEMDDIVKKW
+725 LSEKEMDDIVKKW

-758 AIDTRLRVKCSHG
+758 AIDTRLRVKCRHG

-826 ENLIQAIARDCLAVS
+826 ENLIQAIARDCLAES
-841 MSKIQK
+841 MTKIQQ

-862 EVPEDDAEG
+862 EVPSEDAEE

-878 LMGEQ
+878 LMGEP
-883 IDWAPG
+883 IEWAPG
-889 LILTADGFTSEY
+889 LLLTADGFTSEY

>member
-42 DEPVT
+42 DDSVT
-47 VIDVAQ
+47 VIDLAQ
-53 REGWPTQVLDDIL
+53 DEAIPKDVLADITNE
-66 SSDITKVAHNAA
+66 DVTKVAHNAA
-78 FERICLSKFLNTH
+78 FERVCLSKFLNTK

-157 HHDPEKWDLF
+157 HHDMEKWELF

-180 IYERLVKFPLPES
+180 IYERLMKFPLPDS

-209 GVDTDLMDKVIG
+209 GVDTDLMDKVIS
-221 YSMDYEA
+221 YSKDYESA
-228 HMRKECEKLTG
+228 LRKECGALTG
-239 GINVHS
+239 GINIHS

-272 LKLDLKPESKRILEL
+272 LNLDLKPGSRRILEL

-309 GRIRGAFQFYGA
+309 GRIHGAFQFYGA

-352 KSEQWDEI
+352 KDRKWDEI

-377 LVVPPQGMT
+377 LIVPPQGMT

-405 EKWRQDVFAN
+405 EKWRQDVFAK

-451 CISEYEPVLTDQG
+451 C
-464 WVPIKY
+464 
-470 ITKKMLV
+470 
-477 WDGTEFVKHDGLVYR
+477 
-492 GIKGVITYD
+492 
-501 GVTATP
+501 
-507 DHLVYV
+507 
-513 ERKHNAIHFGE
+513 
-524 SAKSG
+524 
-529 SHLLEAGNGWDGLR
+529 
-543 SSGNHQP
+543 
-550 REKMDKGMA
+550 
-559 QTLCTRKV
+559 
-567 SGLWGYK
+567 
-574 MGKLRKSPKR
+574 
-584 FVKGLS
+584 
-590 ALYTGKACSS
+590 
-600 VAVQKVYGSKTKMH
+600 
-614 KSKGRKL
+614 
-621 QKLWGKRNRISLQ
+621 
-634 KYQRS
+634 
-639 LPVYDGHLWLSRPEF
+639 
-654 RTRQDRRQ
+654 
-662 RPLRARKSSMG
+662 
-673 YPSTKLYKSKK
+673 
-684 VYDILNC
+684 
-691 GERHT
+691 
-696 FTVRGYLVH
+696 
-705 NCGYGGGV
+705 GYGGGV

-725 LTEKEMDDIVKKW
+725 LSEKEMDDIVKKW
-738 RRSSPHVVK
+738 RRSSPHVVR

-758 AIDTRLRVKCSHG
+758 AIDTRLRVKCRHG

-826 ENLIQAIARDCLAVS
+826 ENLIQAIARDCLAES
-841 MSKIQK
+841 MTKIQK

-862 EVPEDDAEG
+862 EVPAENAEG
-871 HLKRIEE
+871 HLKRIED
-878 LMGEQ
+878 LMGES
-883 IDWAPG
+883 IEWAPG
-889 LILTADGFTSEY
+889 LLLTADGFNSPY

>member
-1 MSRVLHI
+1 MRVLHI

-15 IDIGKC
+15 VDIGKC

-42 DEPVT
+42 DGPVT

-53 REGWPTQVLDDIL
+53 REGWPMQVIDDIL
-66 SSDITKVAHNAA
+66 SSEVTKVAHNAA

-91 LDPKAWHCTMVHAL
+91 LDPEAWHCTMVHAL

-117 KALNLE
+117 KAINLG

-157 HHDPEKWDLF
+157 HHDLDKWNLF

-180 IYERLVKFPLPES
+180 IYERLMKFPLPAS

-221 YSMDYEA
+221 YSIDYEA
-228 HMRKECEKLTG
+228 QMRKECEELTG
-239 GINVHS
+239 GINIHS
-245 IVQLKQWLTEQEGRQ
+245 IVQLKQWLTEQEGRP

-272 LKLDLKPESKRILEL
+272 LKSDLKPGSRRILEL
-287 RQETGKT
+287 RQEAGKT
-294 SVKKYEAFERSICSD
+294 SVKKYEAFERAICHD
-309 GRIRGAFQFYGA
+309 GRIHGAFQFYGA

-339 NAFEDIALARQMV
+339 NAFEDIALARQLV

-360 EMLYGSM
+360 EMLYGPM

-377 LVVPPQGMT
+377 LIVPPEGMT

-405 EKWRQDVFAN
+405 EKWRQDVFAD

-451 CISEYEPVLTDQG
+451 C
-464 WVPIKY
+464 
-470 ITKKMLV
+470 
-477 WDGTEFVKHDGLVYR
+477 
-492 GIKGVITYD
+492 
-501 GVTATP
+501 
-507 DHLVYV
+507 
-513 ERKHNAIHFGE
+513 
-524 SAKSG
+524 
-529 SHLLEAGNGWDGLR
+529 
-543 SSGNHQP
+543 
-550 REKMDKGMA
+550 
-559 QTLCTRKV
+559 
-567 SGLWGYK
+567 
-574 MGKLRKSPKR
+574 
-584 FVKGLS
+584 
-590 ALYTGKACSS
+590 
-600 VAVQKVYGSKTKMH
+600 
-614 KSKGRKL
+614 
-621 QKLWGKRNRISLQ
+621 
-634 KYQRS
+634 
-639 LPVYDGHLWLSRPEF
+639 
-654 RTRQDRRQ
+654 
-662 RPLRARKSSMG
+662 
-673 YPSTKLYKSKK
+673 
-684 VYDILNC
+684 
-691 GERHT
+691 
-696 FTVRGYLVH
+696 
-705 NCGYGGGV
+705 GYGGGV

-725 LTEKEMDDIVKKW
+725 LSEKEMDEIVKKW

-758 AIDTRLRVKCSHG
+758 AIDTRLKVKCRHG

-780 LFMTLPSG
+780 LFMQLPSG

-794 QPRFDGRE
+794 QPRFDGQE

-826 ENLIQAIARDCLAVS
+826 ENLIQAIARDCLATS
-841 MSKIQK
+841 MQKIQK

-862 EVPEDDAEG
+862 EAPTDDAGG

-878 LMGEQ
+878 LMGEP
-883 IDWAPG
+883 IEWAPG

>member
-15 IDIGKC
+15 VDIGKC

-53 REGWPTQVLDDIL
+53 KESWPMQVLDDIL
-66 SSDITKVAHNAA
+66 SSEVTKVAHNAA

-91 LDPKAWHCTMVHAL
+91 LDPEAWHCTMVHAL

-117 KALNLE
+117 KALNLG

-143 KPTQA
+143 KQTQA

-157 HHDPEKWDLF
+157 HHDLDKWNLF

-180 IYERLVKFPLPES
+180 IYERLMKFPLPDS

-221 YSMDYEA
+221 YSKDYEIKL
-228 HMRKECEKLTG
+228 RKECEDLTG
-239 GINVHS
+239 GINIHS

-272 LKLDLKPESKRILEL
+272 LKLDLKPCSRRILEL

-309 GRIRGAFQFYGA
+309 GRIHGAFQFYGA

-352 KSEQWDEI
+352 KDKQWNEI

-377 LVVPPQGMT
+377 LIVPPHGKT

-451 CISEYEPVLTDQG
+451 C
-464 WVPIKY
+464 
-470 ITKKMLV
+470 
-477 WDGTEFVKHDGLVYR
+477 
-492 GIKGVITYD
+492 
-501 GVTATP
+501 
-507 DHLVYV
+507 
-513 ERKHNAIHFGE
+513 
-524 SAKSG
+524 
-529 SHLLEAGNGWDGLR
+529 
-543 SSGNHQP
+543 
-550 REKMDKGMA
+550 
-559 QTLCTRKV
+559 
-567 SGLWGYK
+567 
-574 MGKLRKSPKR
+574 
-584 FVKGLS
+584 
-590 ALYTGKACSS
+590 
-600 VAVQKVYGSKTKMH
+600 
-614 KSKGRKL
+614 
-621 QKLWGKRNRISLQ
+621 
-634 KYQRS
+634 
-639 LPVYDGHLWLSRPEF
+639 
-654 RTRQDRRQ
+654 
-662 RPLRARKSSMG
+662 
-673 YPSTKLYKSKK
+673 
-684 VYDILNC
+684 
-691 GERHT
+691 
-696 FTVRGYLVH
+696 
-705 NCGYGGGV
+705 GYGGGV

-725 LTEKEMDDIVKKW
+725 LSEKEMDDIVKKW
-738 RRSSPHVVK
+738 RRSSPHVVR

-758 AIDTRLRVKCSHG
+758 AIDTRLKVRCRHG

-780 LFMTLPSG
+780 LFMQLPSG

-794 QPRFDGRE
+794 QPRFDGQE

-826 ENLIQAIARDCLAVS
+826 ENLIQAIARDCLATS
-841 MSKIQK
+841 MQKIQK

-862 EVPEDDAEG
+862 EVPTDDAGG

-878 LMGEQ
+878 LMGEP
-883 IDWAPG
+883 IEWAPG

>member
-42 DEPVT
+42 DGPVT

-53 REGWPTQVLDDIL
+53 KEGWPTQVLDDIL
-66 SSDITKVAHNAA
+66 SPDITKVAHNAA

-117 KALNLE
+117 KALNLG

-167 KEYNRQDVVTEQA
+167 KEYNGQDVVTEQA
-180 IYERLVKFPLPES
+180 IYDKLMKFPLPES
-193 EQQLYCL
+193 ERILYCL

-221 YSMDYEA
+221 YSKEYEA
-228 HMRKECEKLTG
+228 ALRKECGALTG
-239 GINVHS
+239 GINIHS

-272 LKLDLKPESKRILEL
+272 LKLDLKPSSKRILEL

-309 GRIRGAFQFYGA
+309 GRIHGAFQFYGA

-352 KSEQWDEI
+352 KFKQWDEI

-377 LVVPPQGMT
+377 LIVPPEGMT

-405 EKWRQDVFAN
+405 EKWRQDVFAK

-451 CISEYEPVLTDQG
+451 C
-464 WVPIKY
+464 
-470 ITKKMLV
+470 
-477 WDGTEFVKHDGLVYR
+477 
-492 GIKGVITYD
+492 
-501 GVTATP
+501 
-507 DHLVYV
+507 
-513 ERKHNAIHFGE
+513 
-524 SAKSG
+524 
-529 SHLLEAGNGWDGLR
+529 
-543 SSGNHQP
+543 
-550 REKMDKGMA
+550 
-559 QTLCTRKV
+559 
-567 SGLWGYK
+567 
-574 MGKLRKSPKR
+574 
-584 FVKGLS
+584 
-590 ALYTGKACSS
+590 
-600 VAVQKVYGSKTKMH
+600 
-614 KSKGRKL
+614 
-621 QKLWGKRNRISLQ
+621 
-634 KYQRS
+634 
-639 LPVYDGHLWLSRPEF
+639 
-654 RTRQDRRQ
+654 
-662 RPLRARKSSMG
+662 
-673 YPSTKLYKSKK
+673 
-684 VYDILNC
+684 
-691 GERHT
+691 
-696 FTVRGYLVH
+696 
-705 NCGYGGGV
+705 GYGGGV

-725 LTEKEMDDIVKKW
+725 LSEKEMDDIVKKW

-758 AIDTRLRVKCSHG
+758 AIDTRLRVKCRHG

-826 ENLIQAIARDCLAVS
+826 ENLIQAIARDCLAIS
-841 MSKIQK
+841 MAKIQK

-862 EVPEDDAEG
+862 EVSAENAEG

-878 LMGEQ
+878 LMGEP
-883 IDWAPG
+883 IEWAPG
-889 LILTADGFTSEY
+889 LLLTADGFTSEY

>member
-21 GAYRYVDSPNF
+21 GAYRYADSPNF

-117 KALNLE
+117 KALNLG

-180 IYERLVKFPLPES
+180 IYDKLMKFPLPES
-193 EQQLYCL
+193 ERILYCL

-209 GVDTDLMDKVIG
+209 GVDTDLMDNVIG
-221 YSMDYEA
+221 YSKEYEA
-228 HMRKECEKLTG
+228 TLRKECEELTG
-239 GINVHS
+239 GINIHS

-272 LKLDLKPESKRILEL
+272 LKLDLKPSSRRILEL

-309 GRIRGAFQFYGA
+309 GRIHGAFQFYGA

-377 LVVPPQGMT
+377 LIVPPEGMT

-405 EKWRQDVFAN
+405 EKWRQDVFAD

-451 CISEYEPVLTDQG
+451 
-464 WVPIKY
+464 
-470 ITKKMLV
+470 
-477 WDGTEFVKHDGLVYR
+477 
-492 GIKGVITYD
+492 
-501 GVTATP
+501 
-507 DHLVYV
+507 
-513 ERKHNAIHFGE
+513 
-524 SAKSG
+524 
-529 SHLLEAGNGWDGLR
+529 
-543 SSGNHQP
+543 
-550 REKMDKGMA
+550 
-559 QTLCTRKV
+559 
-567 SGLWGYK
+567 
-574 MGKLRKSPKR
+574 
-584 FVKGLS
+584 
-590 ALYTGKACSS
+590 
-600 VAVQKVYGSKTKMH
+600 
-614 KSKGRKL
+614 
-621 QKLWGKRNRISLQ
+621 
-634 KYQRS
+634 
-639 LPVYDGHLWLSRPEF
+639 
-654 RTRQDRRQ
+654 
-662 RPLRARKSSMG
+662 
-673 YPSTKLYKSKK
+673 
-684 VYDILNC
+684 
-691 GERHT
+691 
-696 FTVRGYLVH
+696 
-705 NCGYGGGV
+705 CGYGGGV

-738 RRSSPHVVK
+738 RRSSPHVVE

-758 AIDTRLRVKCSHG
+758 AIDTRLRVKCRHG

-841 MSKIQK
+841 MTKIQQS
-847 AGYHIVMHVHDEVIV
+847 GYHIVMHVHDEVIV
-862 EVPEDDAEG
+862 EVPSKDAEG

-878 LMGEQ
+878 LMGEP

>member
-47 VIDVAQ
+47 VIDLVQDEAI
-53 REGWPTQVLDDIL
+53 PKDVLADIT
-66 SSDITKVAHNAA
+66 DEDVTKVAHNAA
-78 FERICLSKFLNTH
+78 FERICLSKFLNTK

-117 KALNLE
+117 KALNLG

-143 KPTQA
+143 KPTMA

-157 HHDPEKWDLF
+157 HHDMEKWDLF

-180 IYERLVKFPLPES
+180 IYERLMKFPLPES

-228 HMRKECEKLTG
+228 HMRKECEELTG

-272 LKLDLKPESKRILEL
+272 LKLDLKPSSRRILEL

-309 GRIRGAFQFYGA
+309 GRIHGAFQFYGA

-352 KSEQWDEI
+352 KSKQWEEI

-377 LVVPPQGMT
+377 LIVPPQGMT

-451 CISEYEPVLTDQG
+451 C
-464 WVPIKY
+464 
-470 ITKKMLV
+470 
-477 WDGTEFVKHDGLVYR
+477 
-492 GIKGVITYD
+492 
-501 GVTATP
+501 
-507 DHLVYV
+507 
-513 ERKHNAIHFGE
+513 
-524 SAKSG
+524 
-529 SHLLEAGNGWDGLR
+529 
-543 SSGNHQP
+543 
-550 REKMDKGMA
+550 
-559 QTLCTRKV
+559 
-567 SGLWGYK
+567 
-574 MGKLRKSPKR
+574 
-584 FVKGLS
+584 
-590 ALYTGKACSS
+590 
-600 VAVQKVYGSKTKMH
+600 
-614 KSKGRKL
+614 
-621 QKLWGKRNRISLQ
+621 
-634 KYQRS
+634 
-639 LPVYDGHLWLSRPEF
+639 
-654 RTRQDRRQ
+654 
-662 RPLRARKSSMG
+662 
-673 YPSTKLYKSKK
+673 
-684 VYDILNC
+684 
-691 GERHT
+691 
-696 FTVRGYLVH
+696 
-705 NCGYGGGV
+705 GYGGGV

-725 LTEKEMDDIVKKW
+725 LTEKEMDDIVRKW
-738 RRSSPHVVK
+738 RQSSPHVVR
-747 LWRELGDAAIE
+747 LWRELGDTAIE
-758 AIDTRLRVKCSHG
+758 AIDTRLRVKCRHG

-826 ENLIQAIARDCLAVS
+826 ENLIQAIARDCLAES
-841 MSKIQK
+841 MTKIQK

-862 EVPEDDAEG
+862 EVPSENAEG
-871 HLKRIEE
+871 HLKRIED
-878 LMGEQ
+878 LMGEP
-883 IDWAPG
+883 IEWAPG
-889 LILTADGFTSEY
+889 LLLTADGFNSPY

>member
-21 GAYRYVDSPNF
+21 GAYRYADSPSF

-91 LDPKAWHCTMVHAL
+91 LDPMAWHCTMVHAL

-117 KALNLE
+117 KALNLG

-143 KPTQA
+143 KPTMA

-180 IYERLVKFPLPES
+180 IYDKLMKFPLPES
-193 EQQLYCL
+193 ERILYCL

-209 GVDTDLMDKVIG
+209 GVDTDLMDNVIG
-221 YSMDYEA
+221 YSKEYEA
-228 HMRKECEKLTG
+228 TLRKECEELTG
-239 GINVHS
+239 GINIHS

-272 LKLDLKPESKRILEL
+272 LNLDLKPSSKRILEL

-309 GRIRGAFQFYGA
+309 GHIHGAFQFYGA

-339 NAFEDIALARQMV
+339 NAFEDIALARKMV
-352 KSEQWDEI
+352 KTKQWEEI

-377 LVVPPQGMT
+377 LIVPPQGMT

-437 NSHLRKKGK
+437 NSHFRKKGK

-451 CISEYEPVLTDQG
+451 
-464 WVPIKY
+464 
-470 ITKKMLV
+470 
-477 WDGTEFVKHDGLVYR
+477 
-492 GIKGVITYD
+492 
-501 GVTATP
+501 
-507 DHLVYV
+507 
-513 ERKHNAIHFGE
+513 
-524 SAKSG
+524 
-529 SHLLEAGNGWDGLR
+529 
-543 SSGNHQP
+543 
-550 REKMDKGMA
+550 
-559 QTLCTRKV
+559 
-567 SGLWGYK
+567 
-574 MGKLRKSPKR
+574 
-584 FVKGLS
+584 
-590 ALYTGKACSS
+590 
-600 VAVQKVYGSKTKMH
+600 
-614 KSKGRKL
+614 
-621 QKLWGKRNRISLQ
+621 
-634 KYQRS
+634 
-639 LPVYDGHLWLSRPEF
+639 
-654 RTRQDRRQ
+654 
-662 RPLRARKSSMG
+662 
-673 YPSTKLYKSKK
+673 
-684 VYDILNC
+684 
-691 GERHT
+691 
-696 FTVRGYLVH
+696 
-705 NCGYGGGV
+705 CGYGGGV

-758 AIDTRLRVKCSHG
+758 AIDTRLRVKCRHG

-780 LFMTLPSG
+780 LFMQLPSG

-826 ENLIQAIARDCLAVS
+826 ENLIQAIARDCLAES
-841 MSKIQK
+841 MTKIQQ

-862 EVPEDDAEG
+862 EVPSEDAKG
-871 HLKRIEE
+871 HLKKIEN
-878 LMGEQ
+878 LMGEP

>member
-42 DEPVT
+42 DGPVT

-53 REGWPTQVLDDIL
+53 KEGWPTQVLDDIL
-66 SSDITKVAHNAA
+66 SSNITKVAHNAA
-78 FERICLSKFLNTH
+78 FERICLSKFLNTK

-180 IYERLVKFPLPES
+180 IYDKLMKFPLPES
-193 EQQLYCL
+193 ERILYCL

-221 YSMDYEA
+221 YSKEYEA
-228 HMRKECEKLTG
+228 ALRKECGALTG
-239 GINVHS
+239 GINIHS

-260 IDSLTKDDVDQL
+260 IDSLTKDDVNQL
-272 LKLDLKPESKRILEL
+272 LNLDLKPGSRRILEL

-309 GRIRGAFQFYGA
+309 GRIHGAFQFYGA

-352 KSEQWDEI
+352 KSEKWDEI

-377 LVVPPQGMT
+377 LIVPPQGMT

-405 EKWRQDVFAN
+405 EKWRQDVFAKS
-415 GGDIYCMSATQMFGV
+415 GDIYCMSATQMFGV

-451 CISEYEPVLTDQG
+451 C
-464 WVPIKY
+464 
-470 ITKKMLV
+470 
-477 WDGTEFVKHDGLVYR
+477 
-492 GIKGVITYD
+492 
-501 GVTATP
+501 
-507 DHLVYV
+507 
-513 ERKHNAIHFGE
+513 
-524 SAKSG
+524 
-529 SHLLEAGNGWDGLR
+529 
-543 SSGNHQP
+543 
-550 REKMDKGMA
+550 
-559 QTLCTRKV
+559 
-567 SGLWGYK
+567 
-574 MGKLRKSPKR
+574 
-584 FVKGLS
+584 
-590 ALYTGKACSS
+590 
-600 VAVQKVYGSKTKMH
+600 
-614 KSKGRKL
+614 
-621 QKLWGKRNRISLQ
+621 
-634 KYQRS
+634 
-639 LPVYDGHLWLSRPEF
+639 
-654 RTRQDRRQ
+654 
-662 RPLRARKSSMG
+662 
-673 YPSTKLYKSKK
+673 
-684 VYDILNC
+684 
-691 GERHT
+691 
-696 FTVRGYLVH
+696 
-705 NCGYGGGV
+705 GYGGGV

-725 LTEKEMDDIVKKW
+725 LSEKEMDNIVKKW

-758 AIDTRLRVKCSHG
+758 AIDTRLRVKCRHG

-841 MSKIQK
+841 MAKIQQ

-862 EVPEDDAEG
+862 EVPSEDAEE

-878 LMGEQ
+878 LMGEP
-883 IDWAPG
+883 IEWASG
-889 LILTADGFTSEY
+889 LLLTADGFTSEY

>member
-47 VIDVAQ
+47 VIDLAQ
-53 REGWPTQVLDDIL
+53 GEQIPKDVLE
-66 SSDITKVAHNAA
+66 DITDDSAIKVAHNAA
-78 FERICLSKFLNTH
+78 FERVCLSKYLNTR
-91 LDPKAWHCTMVHAL
+91 LDPMAWHCTMVHAL

-148 NGQRTRNYP
+148 NGQRIRNYP
-157 HHDPEKWDLF
+157 HHDLEKWDLF
-167 KEYNRQDVVTEQA
+167 KEYNRQDVVTEQT
-180 IYERLVKFPLPES
+180 IYDKLMKFPLPEN
-193 EQQLYCL
+193 ERILYCL

-221 YSMDYEA
+221 YSETYEA
-228 HMRKECEKLTG
+228 QMRKECEELTG

-245 IVQLKQWLTEQEGRQ
+245 IVQIKQWLTEQEGRQ

-272 LKLDLKPESKRILEL
+272 LKLDLKPSSKRILEL

-309 GRIRGAFQFYGA
+309 GRIHGAFQFYGA

-377 LVVPPQGMT
+377 LIVPPQGMT

-451 CISEYEPVLTDQG
+451 C
-464 WVPIKY
+464 
-470 ITKKMLV
+470 
-477 WDGTEFVKHDGLVYR
+477 
-492 GIKGVITYD
+492 
-501 GVTATP
+501 
-507 DHLVYV
+507 
-513 ERKHNAIHFGE
+513 
-524 SAKSG
+524 
-529 SHLLEAGNGWDGLR
+529 
-543 SSGNHQP
+543 
-550 REKMDKGMA
+550 
-559 QTLCTRKV
+559 
-567 SGLWGYK
+567 
-574 MGKLRKSPKR
+574 
-584 FVKGLS
+584 
-590 ALYTGKACSS
+590 
-600 VAVQKVYGSKTKMH
+600 
-614 KSKGRKL
+614 
-621 QKLWGKRNRISLQ
+621 
-634 KYQRS
+634 
-639 LPVYDGHLWLSRPEF
+639 
-654 RTRQDRRQ
+654 
-662 RPLRARKSSMG
+662 
-673 YPSTKLYKSKK
+673 
-684 VYDILNC
+684 
-691 GERHT
+691 
-696 FTVRGYLVH
+696 
-705 NCGYGGGV
+705 GYGGGV

-758 AIDTRLRVKCSHG
+758 AIDTRLRVKCRHG

-826 ENLIQAIARDCLAVS
+826 ENLIQAIARDCLAES
-841 MSKIQK
+841 MTKIQQ

-862 EVPEDDAEG
+862 EVPSEDAEE

-878 LMGEQ
+878 LMGEP
-883 IDWAPG
+883 IEWAPG
-889 LILTADGFTSEY
+889 LLLTADGFTSEY

>member
-53 REGWPTQVLDDIL
+53 REGWPKQVLDDIL

-91 LDPKAWHCTMVHAL
+91 LDPMAWHCTMVHAL

-117 KALNLE
+117 KALNLG

-143 KPTQA
+143 KPTMA

-157 HHDPEKWDLF
+157 HHDPEKWNLF

-180 IYERLVKFPLPES
+180 IYERLMKFPLPES
-193 EQQLYCL
+193 EHRLYCL

-228 HMRKECEKLTG
+228 HMRKECERLTG

-272 LKLDLKPESKRILEL
+272 LKLDLKPSSKRILEL

-294 SVKKYEAFERSICSD
+294 SVKKYEAFERSICND
-309 GRIRGAFQFYGA
+309 GRIHGAFQFYGA

-352 KSEQWDEI
+352 KSEKWDEI

-377 LVVPPQGMT
+377 LIVPPQGMT

-451 CISEYEPVLTDQG
+451 C
-464 WVPIKY
+464 
-470 ITKKMLV
+470 
-477 WDGTEFVKHDGLVYR
+477 
-492 GIKGVITYD
+492 
-501 GVTATP
+501 
-507 DHLVYV
+507 
-513 ERKHNAIHFGE
+513 
-524 SAKSG
+524 
-529 SHLLEAGNGWDGLR
+529 
-543 SSGNHQP
+543 
-550 REKMDKGMA
+550 
-559 QTLCTRKV
+559 
-567 SGLWGYK
+567 
-574 MGKLRKSPKR
+574 
-584 FVKGLS
+584 
-590 ALYTGKACSS
+590 
-600 VAVQKVYGSKTKMH
+600 
-614 KSKGRKL
+614 
-621 QKLWGKRNRISLQ
+621 
-634 KYQRS
+634 
-639 LPVYDGHLWLSRPEF
+639 
-654 RTRQDRRQ
+654 
-662 RPLRARKSSMG
+662 
-673 YPSTKLYKSKK
+673 
-684 VYDILNC
+684 
-691 GERHT
+691 
-696 FTVRGYLVH
+696 
-705 NCGYGGGV
+705 GYGGGV

-725 LTEKEMDDIVKKW
+725 LSEKEMDDIVKKW

-841 MSKIQK
+841 MTKIQQ

-862 EVPEDDAEG
+862 EVPSEDAEE

-878 LMGEQ
+878 LMGEL
-883 IDWAPG
+883 IEWAPG
-889 LILTADGFTSEY
+889 LLLTADGFTSEY

>member
-1 MSRVLHI
+1 MSVLHI

-15 IDIGKC
+15 VDIGKC

-42 DEPVT
+42 DGPVT
-47 VIDVAQ
+47 VIDVAR
-53 REGWPTQVLDDIL
+53 REGWPMQVIDDIL
-66 SSDITKVAHNAA
+66 SSEVTKVAHNAA
-78 FERICLSKFLNTH
+78 FERICLSKLLKTDLN
-91 LDPKAWHCTMVHAL
+91 PKAWHCTMVHAL

-117 KALNLE
+117 KALNLG

-157 HHDPEKWDLF
+157 YHDLEKWELF

-180 IYERLVKFPLPES
+180 IYDRLMKFPLPES
-193 EQQLYCL
+193 EQTLYCL

-221 YSMDYEA
+221 YSKEYEA
-228 HMRKECEKLTG
+228 ALRKECENLTG
-239 GINVHS
+239 GINIHS
-245 IVQLKQWLTEQEGRQ
+245 IVQIKQWLTEQEGRP

-272 LKLDLKPESKRILEL
+272 LKSDLKPGSRRILEL

-309 GRIRGAFQFYGA
+309 RRIHGAFQFYGA

-339 NAFEDIALARQMV
+339 NAFEDIALARQLV
-352 KSEQWDEI
+352 KDKQWDEI

-377 LVVPPQGMT
+377 LIVPPRGKT

-451 CISEYEPVLTDQG
+451 C
-464 WVPIKY
+464 
-470 ITKKMLV
+470 
-477 WDGTEFVKHDGLVYR
+477 
-492 GIKGVITYD
+492 
-501 GVTATP
+501 
-507 DHLVYV
+507 
-513 ERKHNAIHFGE
+513 
-524 SAKSG
+524 
-529 SHLLEAGNGWDGLR
+529 
-543 SSGNHQP
+543 
-550 REKMDKGMA
+550 
-559 QTLCTRKV
+559 
-567 SGLWGYK
+567 
-574 MGKLRKSPKR
+574 
-584 FVKGLS
+584 
-590 ALYTGKACSS
+590 
-600 VAVQKVYGSKTKMH
+600 
-614 KSKGRKL
+614 
-621 QKLWGKRNRISLQ
+621 
-634 KYQRS
+634 
-639 LPVYDGHLWLSRPEF
+639 
-654 RTRQDRRQ
+654 
-662 RPLRARKSSMG
+662 
-673 YPSTKLYKSKK
+673 
-684 VYDILNC
+684 
-691 GERHT
+691 
-696 FTVRGYLVH
+696 
-705 NCGYGGGV
+705 GYGGGV

-725 LTEKEMDDIVKKW
+725 LSEKEMDDIVKKW

-758 AIDTRLRVKCSHG
+758 AIDTRLRVKCRHG

-780 LFMTLPSG
+780 LFMQLPSG

-794 QPRFDGRE
+794 QPRFDGQE

-826 ENLIQAIARDCLAVS
+826 ENLIQAIARDCLATS
-841 MSKIQK
+841 MQKIQK

-862 EVPEDDAEG
+862 EVPTDDAGG

-878 LMGEQ
+878 LMGEP
-883 IDWAPG
+883 IEWAPG

>member
-21 GAYRYVDSPNF
+21 GAYRYADSPNF

-91 LDPKAWHCTMVHAL
+91 LDPNTWQCTMVHAL

-117 KALNLE
+117 KALNLG

-157 HHDPEKWDLF
+157 HHDPEKWNLF

-180 IYERLVKFPLPES
+180 IYERLMKFPLPES
-193 EQQLYCL
+193 EHRLYCL

-228 HMRKECEKLTG
+228 HMRKECERLTG

-272 LKLDLKPESKRILEL
+272 LKLDLKPSSKRILEL

-294 SVKKYEAFERSICSD
+294 SVKKYEAFERSICND
-309 GRIRGAFQFYGA
+309 GRIHGAFQFYGA

-352 KSEQWDEI
+352 KSKQWDEI

-377 LVVPPQGMT
+377 LIVPPQGMT

-451 CISEYEPVLTDQG
+451 C
-464 WVPIKY
+464 
-470 ITKKMLV
+470 
-477 WDGTEFVKHDGLVYR
+477 
-492 GIKGVITYD
+492 
-501 GVTATP
+501 
-507 DHLVYV
+507 
-513 ERKHNAIHFGE
+513 
-524 SAKSG
+524 
-529 SHLLEAGNGWDGLR
+529 
-543 SSGNHQP
+543 
-550 REKMDKGMA
+550 
-559 QTLCTRKV
+559 
-567 SGLWGYK
+567 
-574 MGKLRKSPKR
+574 
-584 FVKGLS
+584 
-590 ALYTGKACSS
+590 
-600 VAVQKVYGSKTKMH
+600 
-614 KSKGRKL
+614 
-621 QKLWGKRNRISLQ
+621 
-634 KYQRS
+634 
-639 LPVYDGHLWLSRPEF
+639 
-654 RTRQDRRQ
+654 
-662 RPLRARKSSMG
+662 
-673 YPSTKLYKSKK
+673 
-684 VYDILNC
+684 
-691 GERHT
+691 
-696 FTVRGYLVH
+696 
-705 NCGYGGGV
+705 GYGGGV

-725 LTEKEMDDIVKKW
+725 LTEKEMDDIVRKW

-758 AIDTRLRVKCSHG
+758 AIDTRLRVKCRHG

-841 MSKIQK
+841 MTKIQK

-862 EVPEDDAEG
+862 EVPSDGADE

-878 LMGEQ
+878 LMGEP

-889 LILTADGFTSEY
+889 LILTADGFNSPY

>member
-1 MSRVLHI
+1 MSVLHI

-15 IDIGKC
+15 VDIGKC

-42 DEPVT
+42 DGPVT

-53 REGWPTQVLDDIL
+53 REGWPMQVLDDIV
-66 SSDITKVAHNAA
+66 SSEVTKVAHNAA
-78 FERICLSKFLNTH
+78 FERICLSKLLQAPLN
-91 LDPKAWHCTMVHAL
+91 PRAWHCTMVHAL

-117 KALNLE
+117 KALKLE

-143 KPTQA
+143 KPTMA

-157 HHDPEKWDLF
+157 RHDLEKWNLF

-180 IYERLVKFPLPES
+180 IYDRLMKFPLPES
-193 EQQLYCL
+193 EQALYRL

-209 GVDTDLMDKVIG
+209 GADTDLMDKVIG
-221 YSMDYEA
+221 YSKDYETKL
-228 HMRKECEKLTG
+228 RKECEDLTG
-239 GINVHS
+239 GINIHS
-245 IVQLKQWLTEQEGRQ
+245 IVQLKQWLTEQEGRP

-272 LKLDLKPESKRILEL
+272 LKLDLKPSSRRILEL

-309 GRIRGAFQFYGA
+309 GRIHGAFQFYGA

-339 NAFEDIALARQMV
+339 NAFEDIALARQLV
-352 KSEQWDEI
+352 KDKQWDEI

-377 LVVPPQGMT
+377 LIVPPQGKT

-451 CISEYEPVLTDQG
+451 C
-464 WVPIKY
+464 
-470 ITKKMLV
+470 
-477 WDGTEFVKHDGLVYR
+477 
-492 GIKGVITYD
+492 
-501 GVTATP
+501 
-507 DHLVYV
+507 
-513 ERKHNAIHFGE
+513 
-524 SAKSG
+524 
-529 SHLLEAGNGWDGLR
+529 
-543 SSGNHQP
+543 
-550 REKMDKGMA
+550 
-559 QTLCTRKV
+559 
-567 SGLWGYK
+567 
-574 MGKLRKSPKR
+574 
-584 FVKGLS
+584 
-590 ALYTGKACSS
+590 
-600 VAVQKVYGSKTKMH
+600 
-614 KSKGRKL
+614 
-621 QKLWGKRNRISLQ
+621 
-634 KYQRS
+634 
-639 LPVYDGHLWLSRPEF
+639 
-654 RTRQDRRQ
+654 
-662 RPLRARKSSMG
+662 
-673 YPSTKLYKSKK
+673 
-684 VYDILNC
+684 
-691 GERHT
+691 
-696 FTVRGYLVH
+696 
-705 NCGYGGGV
+705 GYGGGV

-725 LTEKEMDDIVKKW
+725 LSEKEMDEIVKKW

-758 AIDTRLRVKCSHG
+758 AIDTRLKVRCRHG

-780 LFMTLPSG
+780 LFMQLPSG

-794 QPRFDGRE
+794 QPRFDGQE

-826 ENLIQAIARDCLAVS
+826 ENLIQAIARDCLATS
-841 MSKIQK
+841 MQKIQK

-862 EVPEDDAEG
+862 EVPTDDVEG

-878 LMGEQ
+878 LMGEP
-883 IDWAPG
+883 IEWAPG

>member
-53 REGWPTQVLDDIL
+53 KESCPMHVLDDIL
-66 SSDITKVAHNAA
+66 SPEVTKVAHNAA
-78 FERICLSKFLNTH
+78 FERVCLSKFLRTK
-91 LDPKAWHCTMVHAL
+91 LDPMAWHCTMVHAL

-117 KALNLE
+117 KALKLD

-180 IYERLVKFPLPES
+180 IYNKLMKFPLSKS
-193 EQQLYCL
+193 EQELYAL
-200 DQSINDYGI
+200 DQGINDYGI

-221 YSMDYEA
+221 YSKDYEEA
-228 HMRKECEKLTG
+228 LRKECEELTG
-239 GINVHS
+239 GINIHS

-260 IDSLTKDDVDQL
+260 IDSLTKDDVEQL
-272 LKLDLKPESKRILEL
+272 LKLDLKPKSKHILEL

-309 GRIRGAFQFYGA
+309 GRIHGAFQFYGA

-339 NAFEDIALARQMV
+339 NAFDDITLARELV
-352 KSEQWDEI
+352 KAEKWDEI
-360 EMLYGSM
+360 EVLYGSM

-377 LVVPPQGMT
+377 LIVPPEGMT

-451 CISEYEPVLTDQG
+451 C
-464 WVPIKY
+464 
-470 ITKKMLV
+470 
-477 WDGTEFVKHDGLVYR
+477 
-492 GIKGVITYD
+492 
-501 GVTATP
+501 
-507 DHLVYV
+507 
-513 ERKHNAIHFGE
+513 
-524 SAKSG
+524 
-529 SHLLEAGNGWDGLR
+529 
-543 SSGNHQP
+543 
-550 REKMDKGMA
+550 
-559 QTLCTRKV
+559 
-567 SGLWGYK
+567 
-574 MGKLRKSPKR
+574 
-584 FVKGLS
+584 
-590 ALYTGKACSS
+590 
-600 VAVQKVYGSKTKMH
+600 
-614 KSKGRKL
+614 
-621 QKLWGKRNRISLQ
+621 
-634 KYQRS
+634 
-639 LPVYDGHLWLSRPEF
+639 
-654 RTRQDRRQ
+654 
-662 RPLRARKSSMG
+662 
-673 YPSTKLYKSKK
+673 
-684 VYDILNC
+684 
-691 GERHT
+691 
-696 FTVRGYLVH
+696 
-705 NCGYGGGV
+705 GYGGGV

-725 LTEKEMDDIVKKW
+725 LTEKEMNDIVRKW
-738 RRSSPHVVK
+738 RKSSPHVVR

-758 AIDTRLRVKCSHG
+758 ALDTRLTVKCRHG
-771 VSFKYAKGI
+771 VNFKYSKGI
-780 LFMTLPSG
+780 LFMQLPSG

-794 QPRFDGRE
+794 QPRYDGQE

-826 ENLIQAIARDCLAVS
+826 ENLIQAIARDCLAVA
-841 MSKIQK
+841 MKKISEN
-847 AGYHIVMHVHDEVIV
+847 GYHIVMHVHDEVIV
-862 EVPEDDAEG
+862 EVPTQSADA
-871 HLKRIEE
+871 HLKKVEE
-878 LMGEQ
+878 LMGEP
-883 IDWAPG
+883 IEWAPG
-889 LILTADGFTSEY
+889 LLLTADGFNSKY

>member
-1 MSRVLHI
+1 MRVLHI

-53 REGWPTQVLDDIL
+53 KESWPMQVLDDIL
-66 SSDITKVAHNAA
+66 SSEVTKVAHNAA

-91 LDPKAWHCTMVHAL
+91 LDPEAWHCTMVHAL

-117 KALNLE
+117 KALKLG

-157 HHDPEKWDLF
+157 HHDMEKWELF

-180 IYERLVKFPLPES
+180 IYERLMKFLLPDS

-209 GVDTDLMDKVIG
+209 GVDTDLMDKVIS
-221 YSMDYEA
+221 YSKDYESA
-228 HMRKECEKLTG
+228 LRKECEELTG
-239 GINVHS
+239 GINIHS
-245 IVQLKQWLTEQEGRQ
+245 IVQLKQWLTEQEGQQ

-272 LKLDLKPESKRILEL
+272 LKLDLKPSSRRILEL

-309 GRIRGAFQFYGA
+309 GRIHGAFQFYGA

-339 NAFEDIALARQMV
+339 NAFEDIALARQLV

-377 LVVPPQGMT
+377 LIVPPEGMT

-451 CISEYEPVLTDQG
+451 C
-464 WVPIKY
+464 
-470 ITKKMLV
+470 
-477 WDGTEFVKHDGLVYR
+477 
-492 GIKGVITYD
+492 
-501 GVTATP
+501 
-507 DHLVYV
+507 
-513 ERKHNAIHFGE
+513 
-524 SAKSG
+524 
-529 SHLLEAGNGWDGLR
+529 
-543 SSGNHQP
+543 
-550 REKMDKGMA
+550 
-559 QTLCTRKV
+559 
-567 SGLWGYK
+567 
-574 MGKLRKSPKR
+574 
-584 FVKGLS
+584 
-590 ALYTGKACSS
+590 
-600 VAVQKVYGSKTKMH
+600 
-614 KSKGRKL
+614 
-621 QKLWGKRNRISLQ
+621 
-634 KYQRS
+634 
-639 LPVYDGHLWLSRPEF
+639 
-654 RTRQDRRQ
+654 
-662 RPLRARKSSMG
+662 
-673 YPSTKLYKSKK
+673 
-684 VYDILNC
+684 
-691 GERHT
+691 
-696 FTVRGYLVH
+696 
-705 NCGYGGGV
+705 GYGGGV

-725 LTEKEMDDIVKKW
+725 LSEKEMDDIVKKW

-758 AIDTRLRVKCSHG
+758 AIDTRLRVKCRHG

-794 QPRFDGRE
+794 QPRFDGQE

-826 ENLIQAIARDCLAVS
+826 ENLIQAIARDCLATS
-841 MSKIQK
+841 MQKIQK

-862 EVPEDDAEG
+862 EVPTYDADG

-878 LMGEQ
+878 LMGEP
-883 IDWAPG
+883 IEWAPG

>member
-21 GAYRYVDSPNF
+21 GAYRYVDSLNF

-42 DEPVT
+42 DDSVT
-47 VIDVAQ
+47 VIDLAQ
-53 REGWPTQVLDDIL
+53 GEQIPKDVLEDIADDSAI
-66 SSDITKVAHNAA
+66 KVAHNAA
-78 FERICLSKFLNTH
+78 FERVCLSKYLNTR

-180 IYERLVKFPLPES
+180 IYDKLMKFPLPES
-193 EQQLYCL
+193 ERILYCL

-221 YSMDYEA
+221 YSKEYEA
-228 HMRKECEKLTG
+228 ALRKECGALTG

-272 LKLDLKPESKRILEL
+272 LNLDLKPGSRRILEL

-309 GRIRGAFQFYGA
+309 GRIHGAFQFYGA

-352 KSEQWDEI
+352 KSKQWDEI

-377 LVVPPQGMT
+377 LIVPPQGMT

-405 EKWRQDVFAN
+405 EKWRQDVFAK

-451 CISEYEPVLTDQG
+451 C
-464 WVPIKY
+464 
-470 ITKKMLV
+470 
-477 WDGTEFVKHDGLVYR
+477 
-492 GIKGVITYD
+492 
-501 GVTATP
+501 
-507 DHLVYV
+507 
-513 ERKHNAIHFGE
+513 
-524 SAKSG
+524 
-529 SHLLEAGNGWDGLR
+529 
-543 SSGNHQP
+543 
-550 REKMDKGMA
+550 
-559 QTLCTRKV
+559 
-567 SGLWGYK
+567 
-574 MGKLRKSPKR
+574 
-584 FVKGLS
+584 
-590 ALYTGKACSS
+590 
-600 VAVQKVYGSKTKMH
+600 
-614 KSKGRKL
+614 
-621 QKLWGKRNRISLQ
+621 
-634 KYQRS
+634 
-639 LPVYDGHLWLSRPEF
+639 
-654 RTRQDRRQ
+654 
-662 RPLRARKSSMG
+662 
-673 YPSTKLYKSKK
+673 
-684 VYDILNC
+684 
-691 GERHT
+691 
-696 FTVRGYLVH
+696 
-705 NCGYGGGV
+705 GYGGGV

-725 LTEKEMDDIVKKW
+725 LSEKEMDDIVKKW

-862 EVPEDDAEG
+862 EVPSEDAEE

-878 LMGEQ
+878 LMGEL
-883 IDWAPG
+883 IEWAPG

>member
-47 VIDVAQ
+47 VIDLAQ
-53 REGWPTQVLDDIL
+53 NEAIPKDVLAGISDEGV
-66 SSDITKVAHNAA
+66 TKVAHNAV
-78 FERICLSKFLNTH
+78 FERVCLSKYLNKR

-105 SLGFPASLADVG
+105 SLGFPASLSDVG

-123 EDKQKMAVGKRLI
+123 DDKQKMAVGKRLI

-148 NGQRTRNYP
+148 NSQRTRNYP

-180 IYERLVKFPLPES
+180 IYDRLMKFPLPEN
-193 EQQLYCL
+193 ERILYCL

-221 YSMDYEA
+221 YSKDYEA
-228 HMRKECEKLTG
+228 ALRKECEELTG

-309 GRIRGAFQFYGA
+309 GRIHGAFQFYGA

-352 KSEQWDEI
+352 KSEKWDEI

-377 LVVPPQGMT
+377 LIVPPQGMT

-405 EKWRQDVFAN
+405 EKWRQDLFAK

-451 CISEYEPVLTDQG
+451 C
-464 WVPIKY
+464 
-470 ITKKMLV
+470 
-477 WDGTEFVKHDGLVYR
+477 
-492 GIKGVITYD
+492 
-501 GVTATP
+501 
-507 DHLVYV
+507 
-513 ERKHNAIHFGE
+513 
-524 SAKSG
+524 
-529 SHLLEAGNGWDGLR
+529 
-543 SSGNHQP
+543 
-550 REKMDKGMA
+550 
-559 QTLCTRKV
+559 
-567 SGLWGYK
+567 
-574 MGKLRKSPKR
+574 
-584 FVKGLS
+584 
-590 ALYTGKACSS
+590 
-600 VAVQKVYGSKTKMH
+600 
-614 KSKGRKL
+614 
-621 QKLWGKRNRISLQ
+621 
-634 KYQRS
+634 
-639 LPVYDGHLWLSRPEF
+639 
-654 RTRQDRRQ
+654 
-662 RPLRARKSSMG
+662 
-673 YPSTKLYKSKK
+673 
-684 VYDILNC
+684 
-691 GERHT
+691 
-696 FTVRGYLVH
+696 
-705 NCGYGGGV
+705 GYGGGV

-725 LTEKEMDDIVKKW
+725 LSEKEMDNIVKKW

-758 AIDTRLRVKCSHG
+758 AIDTRLRVKCRHG

-841 MSKIQK
+841 MAKIQQ

-862 EVPEDDAEG
+862 EVPSEDAEE

-878 LMGEQ
+878 LMGEP
-883 IDWAPG
+883 IEWASG
-889 LILTADGFTSEY
+889 LLLTADGFTSEY

>member
-47 VIDVAQ
+47 VIDLAQ
-53 REGWPTQVLDDIL
+53 GEQIPKDVLEDIADDSAI
-66 SSDITKVAHNAA
+66 KVAHNAA
-78 FERICLSKFLNTH
+78 FERVCLSKYLNTR
-91 LDPKAWHCTMVHAL
+91 LDPMAWHCTMVHAL

-117 KALNLE
+117 KALNLG

-167 KEYNRQDVVTEQA
+167 KEYNRQDVVTEQT
-180 IYERLVKFPLPES
+180 IYDKLMKFPLPES
-193 EQQLYCL
+193 ERILYCL

-221 YSMDYEA
+221 YSKEYEA
-228 HMRKECEKLTG
+228 TLRKECEELTG
-239 GINVHS
+239 GINIHS

-272 LKLDLKPESKRILEL
+272 LKLDLKPNSRRILEL

-309 GRIRGAFQFYGA
+309 GRIHGAFQFYGA

-339 NAFEDIALARQMV
+339 NAFEDIALARQLV
-352 KSEQWDEI
+352 KSKQWDEI

-377 LVVPPQGMT
+377 LIVPPQSMT

-405 EKWRQDVFAN
+405 EKWRQDVFAK

-451 CISEYEPVLTDQG
+451 C
-464 WVPIKY
+464 
-470 ITKKMLV
+470 
-477 WDGTEFVKHDGLVYR
+477 
-492 GIKGVITYD
+492 
-501 GVTATP
+501 
-507 DHLVYV
+507 
-513 ERKHNAIHFGE
+513 
-524 SAKSG
+524 
-529 SHLLEAGNGWDGLR
+529 
-543 SSGNHQP
+543 
-550 REKMDKGMA
+550 
-559 QTLCTRKV
+559 
-567 SGLWGYK
+567 
-574 MGKLRKSPKR
+574 
-584 FVKGLS
+584 
-590 ALYTGKACSS
+590 
-600 VAVQKVYGSKTKMH
+600 
-614 KSKGRKL
+614 
-621 QKLWGKRNRISLQ
+621 
-634 KYQRS
+634 
-639 LPVYDGHLWLSRPEF
+639 
-654 RTRQDRRQ
+654 
-662 RPLRARKSSMG
+662 
-673 YPSTKLYKSKK
+673 
-684 VYDILNC
+684 
-691 GERHT
+691 
-696 FTVRGYLVH
+696 
-705 NCGYGGGV
+705 GYGGGV

-725 LTEKEMDDIVKKW
+725 LSEKEMDDIVKKW

-758 AIDTRLRVKCSHG
+758 AIDTRLRVKCRHG

-889 LILTADGFTSEY
+889 LLLTADGFNSPY

>member
-1 MSRVLHI
+1 MTRVLHI

-91 LDPKAWHCTMVHAL
+91 LDPNAWHCTMVHAL

-117 KALNLE
+117 KALNLG

-157 HHDPEKWDLF
+157 HHDPEKWGLF

-180 IYERLVKFPLPES
+180 IYDKLMKFPLPES
-193 EQQLYCL
+193 ERILYCL

-209 GVDTDLMDKVIG
+209 GVDTDLMDNVIG
-221 YSMDYEA
+221 YSKEYEA
-228 HMRKECEKLTG
+228 TLRKECGELTG
-239 GINVHS
+239 GINIHS

-272 LKLDLKPESKRILEL
+272 LKLDLKPNSRRILEL

-309 GRIRGAFQFYGA
+309 GRIHGAFQFYGA

-339 NAFEDIALARQMV
+339 NAFEDIDLARQMV
-352 KSEQWDEI
+352 KSKQWDEI

-377 LVVPPQGMT
+377 LIVPPQGMT

-451 CISEYEPVLTDQG
+451 C
-464 WVPIKY
+464 
-470 ITKKMLV
+470 
-477 WDGTEFVKHDGLVYR
+477 
-492 GIKGVITYD
+492 
-501 GVTATP
+501 
-507 DHLVYV
+507 
-513 ERKHNAIHFGE
+513 
-524 SAKSG
+524 
-529 SHLLEAGNGWDGLR
+529 
-543 SSGNHQP
+543 
-550 REKMDKGMA
+550 
-559 QTLCTRKV
+559 
-567 SGLWGYK
+567 
-574 MGKLRKSPKR
+574 
-584 FVKGLS
+584 
-590 ALYTGKACSS
+590 
-600 VAVQKVYGSKTKMH
+600 
-614 KSKGRKL
+614 
-621 QKLWGKRNRISLQ
+621 
-634 KYQRS
+634 
-639 LPVYDGHLWLSRPEF
+639 
-654 RTRQDRRQ
+654 
-662 RPLRARKSSMG
+662 
-673 YPSTKLYKSKK
+673 
-684 VYDILNC
+684 
-691 GERHT
+691 
-696 FTVRGYLVH
+696 
-705 NCGYGGGV
+705 GYGGGV

-725 LTEKEMDDIVKKW
+725 LTEKEMDDIVRKW

-758 AIDTRLRVKCSHG
+758 AIDTRLRVKCRHG

-841 MSKIQK
+841 MTKIQK

-862 EVPEDDAEG
+862 EVPSDGADE

-878 LMGEQ
+878 LMGEP

-889 LILTADGFTSEY
+889 LILTADGFNSPY